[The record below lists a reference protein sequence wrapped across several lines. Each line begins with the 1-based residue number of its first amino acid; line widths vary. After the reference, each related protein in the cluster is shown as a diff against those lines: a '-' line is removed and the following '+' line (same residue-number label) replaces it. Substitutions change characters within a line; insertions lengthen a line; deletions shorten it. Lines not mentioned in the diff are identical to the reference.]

1 MIERIVSDK
10 KATSSSTSKVSSSL
24 ERNVMVFAMACGA
37 TVCLCVLRLRVCV
50 CACVCCWDGLIR
62 GIYFRWSTDVLKLF
76 NLLRSKYYLYN
87 DDDVNCPAPFL

>member
-1 MIERIVSDK
+1 MDSWNSKRNLGTLRIRRC
-10 KATSSSTSKVSSSL
+10 ACQWLSTS
-24 ERNVMVFAMACGA
+24 EVF
-37 TVCLCVLRLRVCV
+37 LCVCVCV